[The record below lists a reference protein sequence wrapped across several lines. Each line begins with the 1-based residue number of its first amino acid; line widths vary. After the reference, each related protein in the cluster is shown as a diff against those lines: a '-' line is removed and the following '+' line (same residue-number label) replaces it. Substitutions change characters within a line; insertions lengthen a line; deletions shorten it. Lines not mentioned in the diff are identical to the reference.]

1 MFKSVFPMTPKF
13 INLFFSLLILS
24 IYSFFLPPISYNNKA
39 IVLFIIVNKN
49 CNIFGLLKNIFE
61 KISLCF
67 FKIKD
72 TNIRCNIL
80 GFDKS

>member
-24 IYSFFLPPISYNNKA
+24 IFSSLLPPILYNIKPIILFSLLNK
-39 IVLFIIVNKN
+39 KS
-49 CNIFGLLKNIFE
+49 NIFGLLKNIFE

-80 GFDKS
+80 GFVKS